1 MFILFNTFKEDRK
14 MKKTRKLLALL
25 LALALF
31 ATGISGCAAKAA
43 GEETDASAAS
53 ASGDTIKIGLVFSLT
68 GGTAISEL
76 CMYNSAL
83 LAIDEINAAG
93 GVSGKKI
100 EYVVKDYATDADTA
114 VKVVKDLILQ
124 DEVTAIVGLYT
135 SSSRVAVEPI
145 LEEYKIP
152 LIYPTFYEGETPN
165 PYVVYTGC
173 VPNQQGDYF
182 IPYLEENVSKNFY
195 LIGTDTTYA
204 STINEQ
210 ARALIEKTGGSVIGE
225 ELVSSDTT
233 EFSDVIAKIKDQCG
247 DQGCVIYCNLNGD
260 SGTSFYSQFSAAGL
274 SDNYTIAS
282 FIMDESFSTALGDA
296 AVGTYACVNYF
307 NSIDS
312 DANKTYLAA
321 YAAKFGADSAKAV
334 TAVGEATY
342 DAVYLLSKSL
352 EKCGDNIT
360 TDSILSN
367 FDNLSFD
374 APQGTITVDPE
385 THHIF
390 CKALIGLVQD
400 DGTFKIVYESDDL
413 IKPEPTK

>member
-1 MFILFNTFKEDRK
+1 MGVRDIQKEKRRK
-14 MKKTRKLLALL
+14 
-25 LALALF
+25 
-31 ATGISGCAAKAA
+31 
-43 GEETDASAAS
+43 E
-53 ASGDTIKIGLVFSLT
+53 
-68 GGTAISEL
+68 
-76 CMYNSAL
+76 
-83 LAIDEINAAG
+83 
-93 GVSGKKI
+93 
-100 EYVVKDYATDADTA
+100 
-114 VKVVKDLILQ
+114 
-124 DEVTAIVGLYT
+124 
-135 SSSRVAVEPI
+135 I
-145 LEEYKIP
+145 LEAG
-152 LIYPTFYEGETPN
+152 L
-165 PYVVYTGC
+165 
-173 VPNQQGDYF
+173 DLF
-182 IPYLEENVSKNFY
+182 IRK
-195 LIGTDTTYA
+195 GYA
-204 STINEQ
+204 AT
-210 ARALIEKTGGSVIGE
+210 
-225 ELVSSDTT
+225 
-233 EFSDVIAKIKDQCG
+233 KIKDIA
-247 DQGCVIYCNLNGD
+247 DQVG
-260 SGTSFYSQFSAAGL
+260 
-274 SDNYTIAS
+274 
-282 FIMDESFSTALGDA
+282 MDESFSTALGDA

-321 YAAKFGADSAKAV
+321 YAAKYGADSAKAV